1 MANRPIAICFIT
13 LNALGF
19 AGCSSNNS
27 VKGTAV
33 QICEQWQPILPS
45 RKDQLTDE
53 TARQIAGNN
62 AANQTWCKTSPP
74 AVKIAKATP

>member
-1 MANRPIAICFIT
+1 MKKLA
-13 LNALGF
+13 ALAVMLSALPMTACGS
-19 AGCSSNNS
+19 GYEI
-27 VKGTAV
+27 KGVAA

-62 AANQTWCKTSPP
+62 AANQTWCGTKPP